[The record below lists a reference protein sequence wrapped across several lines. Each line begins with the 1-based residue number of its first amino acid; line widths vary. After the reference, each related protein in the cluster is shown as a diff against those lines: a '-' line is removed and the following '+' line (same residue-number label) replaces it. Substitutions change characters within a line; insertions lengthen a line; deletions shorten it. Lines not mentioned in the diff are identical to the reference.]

1 MVTTSHQ
8 PTAIID
14 ISKLPSLPQT
24 LIELIDKCNSKD
36 RNLREI
42 GTIVARDASISARI
56 LQLANSAF
64 IGTRN
69 KFTDIEQAVIYLGID
84 TVRNLAI
91 SVSVYE
97 TFGNADN
104 SGTLNMAGF
113 WYHSF
118 LTAVMTKTLSQSIRY
133 PDPSEAYLTGL
144 LHDVGKL
151 LLYTAFP
158 ESYPS
163 LLEEQCSGDLLP
175 VRERG
180 TLRVTHPEASSL
192 LVSQWNLE
200 QSITDAVFNHH
211 EDENTIAERG
221 TLSRLLYTANRYS
234 NYLISG
240 QNIPEGLGEKL
251 IGIPPKELPVSIS
264 QAKEEVDQIT
274 SGMGISTKPEPL
286 VSKRR
291 SKQAE
296 TNRINL
302 ARKVQAISTIGGV
315 VDNLLKAD
323 NLNRVVRIIE
333 ESFHILFNIPHC
345 LLMLPD
351 ADSKT
356 MRIHVSTNNQH
367 HGHDKLS
374 VPVNIGMNGLLHE
387 CLLNGAILCTAV
399 DDNLTVGKIETQCL
413 KLLDATGLVAV
424 PVPLEDSAVGIL
436 VAGVE
441 QAESAAILSQKET
454 LSLLAG
460 QVGMRIR
467 LERLQQQAAADQIT
481 ALTRITRQIAHE
493 INNPVATLQ
502 NYLVALG
509 MKLEDRPD
517 LRSDLQVISSEIK
530 HIAMITDQLNDLS
543 SSKGKEKHE
552 DVNVNSIVKQAADF
566 YRQTLLP
573 ENRISIRLDLDE
585 KIPTIRTSAIGIRQI
600 TGNLIKN
607 GIEALDESGELI
619 IKTNI
624 SDQAENAAGAI
635 LISVEDNGPGTPPEL
650 AENIFTAGVT
660 TKGVGHV
667 GLGLAISRKLVHDLG
682 GTISYSSGKNVGT
695 KFTISLPGSNRP
707 AAAADV
713 V

>member
-1 MVTTSHQ
+1 MVTNAHQ

-118 LTAVMTKTLSQSIRY
+118 LTAVLAKTLSQAIRY

-144 LHDVGKL
+144 LHDIGKL

-175 VRERG
+175 VLERG

-200 QSITDAVFNHH
+200 QAITDAVYNHH
-211 EDENTIAERG
+211 EDENAIERG
-221 TLSRLLYTANRYS
+221 TLSRLVYTANRYG
-234 NYLISG
+234 NYLISE
-240 QNIPEGLGEKL
+240 QTIPEELGEKL
-251 IGIPPKELPVSIS
+251 IGLQPKELPAIIS

-274 SGMGISTKPEPL
+274 SGMGISIKAEPL

-296 TNRINL
+296 TNRLNL

-345 LLMLPD
+345 LLILPD

-374 VPVNIGMNGLLHE
+374 IPVNVGMNGLLYE
-387 CLLNGAILCTAV
+387 CLLNGAIRYTAV
-399 DDNLTVGKIETQCL
+399 DDNLTVGNIETHCL

-441 QAESAAILSQKET
+441 QSESAAILSQQET
-454 LSLLAG
+454 LLLLAG

-467 LERLQQQAAADQIT
+467 LERLQQKAAADQVT

-509 MKLEDRPD
+509 MKLEDRQD
-517 LRSDLQVISSEIK
+517 LRSDLQVISSEIR

-552 DVNVNSIVKQAADF
+552 DVNVNSIIKQAADF

-573 ENRISIRLDLDE
+573 ENRISIRLNLDE
-585 KIPTIRTSAIGIRQI
+585 KIPTIRTSAVGIRQI

-607 GIEALDESGELI
+607 GIEALNESGELI

-624 SDQAENAAGAI
+624 SDQAEKAGAI

-695 KFTISLPGSNRP
+695 KFTVSLPRSNSP
-707 AAAADV
+707 AAAAEV
-713 V
+713 Q

>member
-1 MVTTSHQ
+1 MVTTAHQ
-8 PTAIID
+8 PAAILD

-97 TFGNADN
+97 TFGNADT

-118 LTAVMTKTLSQSIRY
+118 LTAVLAKTLSQAIHY

-158 ESYPS
+158 GSYPS
-163 LLEEQCSGDLLP
+163 LLEEHCSGDLLP
-175 VRERG
+175 VLERE
-180 TLRVTHPEASSL
+180 TLKVTHAEASSL

-200 QSITDAVFNHH
+200 QVITDAVYNHH
-211 EDENTIAERG
+211 EGENAIAGCG
-221 TLSRLLYTANRYS
+221 TLSRLLYTANRYC
-234 NYLISG
+234 NYLISE
-240 QNIPEGLGEKL
+240 QSIPEELGEKL
-251 IGIPPKELPVSIS
+251 FGLQPNKLPEIIS

-274 SGMGISTKPEPL
+274 SGMGISTKAAPL
-286 VSKRR
+286 VSRKR

-296 TNRINL
+296 TNRFNL

-323 NLNRVVRIIE
+323 NLNRIVRIIE

-374 VPVNIGMNGLLHE
+374 IPVNIGMSGLLYE
-387 CLLNGAILCTAV
+387 CLLNGTVRYTAV
-399 DDNLTVGKIETQCL
+399 DDNLTVGKIEAQCL
-413 KLLDATGLVAV
+413 KLLDATGLVAI

-467 LERLQQQAAADQIT
+467 LDRLQQKAAADQIT

-502 NYLVALG
+502 NYLVTLG
-509 MKLEDRPD
+509 MKLEDRQD
-517 LRSDLQVISSEIK
+517 LHSDLQVISSEIK
-530 HIAMITDQLNDLS
+530 HIARITDQLNDLS
-543 SSKGKEKHE
+543 SSKEKEKHE
-552 DVNVNSIVKQAADF
+552 DVNVNSVVKKAADF

-585 KIPTIRTSAIGIRQI
+585 KIPTIRTSAVGVRQI

-607 GIEALDESGELI
+607 GIEALNESGELI
-619 IKTNI
+619 IRTSI
-624 SDQAENAAGAI
+624 SDQAGKAAGSI

-695 KFTISLPGSNRP
+695 KFTVSLPNSNSP
-707 AAAADV
+707 AAASDV
-713 V
+713 Q